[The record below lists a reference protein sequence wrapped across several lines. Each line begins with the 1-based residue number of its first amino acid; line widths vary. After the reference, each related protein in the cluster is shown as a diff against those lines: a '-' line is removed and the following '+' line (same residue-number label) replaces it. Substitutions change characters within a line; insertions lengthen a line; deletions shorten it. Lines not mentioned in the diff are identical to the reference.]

1 MELVSGKVVS
11 SPSKEVFNFSNDW
24 NLTCSQVWAAIESSV
39 WAFIVPLQHLGS
51 PPFLKLWPTV
61 RSSSASQRQP
71 PLGLGAP
78 LMCMAAYNVKCKTQ
92 DAGLQT
98 SLTVAP
104 GTLREGL
111 IVAATHTPTLPPRYL
126 RVLAMSPFF
135 PSLLVAA
142 LAGCLLQPGG
152 QVCRHRQGADA
163 EAHAADGGPAGH
175 PDSVPHPALQ
185 PLQCL
190 RPGCE

>member
-1 MELVSGKVVS
+1 MGLHCS
-11 SPSKEVFNFSNDW
+11 SPALGFSIFFESMAD
-24 NLTCSQVWAAIESSV
+24 SQVLLCFPEAA
-39 WAFIVPLQHLGS
+39 
-51 PPFLKLWPTV
+51 PT
-61 RSSSASQRQP
+61 RQV
-71 PLGLGAP
+71 GAP
-78 LMCMAAYNVKCKTQ
+78 LVCMAAYKVKCETQ
-92 DAGLQT
+92 DADLQT
-98 SLTVAP
+98 SLTAAP

-111 IVAATHTPTLPPRYL
+111 IAAATYTPTLPPRYL

-135 PSLLVAA
+135 PSLLAAA